1 MKNIQRTI
9 LATLLLV
16 ASAAFAAD
24 GIAFITNL
32 KGEVAIDG
40 NQRPVLLSEVA
51 KGQKISVGKESL
63 VSVMYIASGK
73 EYVLR
78 GPADYVVRDNEVAG
92 STAMPPVTRD
102 TAWRTTNK
110 VLVQVA
116 QTSAASVRM
125 RSIAVAKPDVDPKL
139 LFPTQGTVANL
150 QPTFRW
156 RAADSKAPAEV
167 TLLIAGQ
174 EKPVLLAKA
183 AGGAY
188 RVPAKLLP
196 ETEYLWTVKYGGDE
210 IGTGKFRTAYPNG
223 SAIDPSTDLMGVKFS
238 GIEGAMGEPGVAD
251 IVTQNPKFA
260 TCITQKMLT
269 YGLGRLLTDT
279 DNPYLDLVNSAW
291 LKDPTK
297 ASIGSLVHGLVSTE
311 TFRSRRG
318 GT

>member
-1 MKNIQRTI
+1 MKSIQRTI
-9 LATLLLV
+9 LATLLLA
-16 ASAAFAAD
+16 ASTAFAAD

-78 GPADYVVRDNEVAG
+78 GPSDYVVRDNEVAG

-125 RSIAVAKPDVDPKL
+125 RSIAAPKPDVAPKL
-139 LFPTQGTVANL
+139 LFPIQGTVANL

-156 RAADSKAPAEV
+156 RAADPKAQGEIV
-167 TLLIAGQ
+167 LLVAGQ
-174 EKPVLLAKA
+174 EKPVLSAKA
-183 AGGAY
+183 IGGNY

-196 ETEYLWTVKYGGDE
+196 ETEYVWTVKYAGDE
-210 IGTGKFRTAYPNG
+210 IGTGKFRTL
-223 SAIDPSTDLMGVKFS
+223 SAEALAQVEKRRPGDKADFS
-238 GIEGAMGEPGVAD
+238 D
-251 IVTQNPKFA
+251 
-260 TCITQKMLT
+260 
-269 YGLGRLLTDT
+269 RLLFA
-279 DNPYLDLVNSAW
+279 LMLHEMGAIQEARESWARLSEERSDLPELAAFA
-291 LKDPTK
+291 K
-297 ASIGSLVHGLVSTE
+297 
-311 TFRSRRG
+311 
-318 GT
+318 